1 MEPEKQPEIQEEKQ
15 EETTSNSDDW
25 DRRVLCSDGNCI
37 GVIGADG
44 RCKECGKIFEGDLP
58 EMSPAEDEVE
68 TGQEDAE
75 PSAEADEPTEE
86 TDAGPDDEWENRVL
100 CSDGNCIGVI
110 GSDGKCKEC
119 GKPLE

>member
-1 MEPEKQPEIQEEKQ
+1 MEPEKQPEIQEEKP
-15 EETTSNSDDW
+15 EEITSNSDDW
-25 DRRVLCSDGNCI
+25 DNRVLCSDGNCI

-44 RCKECGKIFEGDLP
+44 RCKECGKLFEGDLP

-68 TGQEDAE
+68 TGQEDVE
-75 PSAEADEPTEE
+75 PSVEAAESTEE
-86 TDAGPDDEWENRVL
+86 TDAGSDDEWENRVL

>member
-1 MEPEKQPEIQEEKQ
+1 MEPEIPEEKQ
-15 EETTSNSDDW
+15 DEITAGSDDW
-25 DRRVLCSDGNCI
+25 DNRVLCSDGNCI

-44 RCKECGKIFEGDLP
+44 RCKECGEKYEGDLP
-58 EMSPAEDEVE
+58 EMGPAEDEVE
-68 TGQEDAE
+68 TGEEASE
-75 PSAEADEPTEE
+75 PSAEAVEPTEE
-86 TDAGPDDEWENRVL
+86 TDTEPDAEWENRVL